1 MASVGRD
8 GLILRRAGA
17 LCQRAAISC
26 QIVPPIPATCCM
38 CVRNRVIY
46 HRMEP

>member
-26 QIVPPIPATCCM
+26 QIVPPSPLLAA
-38 CVRNRVIY
+38 CVLGT
-46 HRMEP
+46 E